1 METLERLMNPTDMPI
16 FGMMKSRMDMLGQ
29 RQKVLASNVA
39 NVSTPG
45 YVPSDVDVAGF
56 NEALSKARSSQAAA
70 SSGGVAMAKT
80 QTGHMSPVGQTT
92 VSNVMDIQKS
102 PDSETTLDGNAVVAE
117 EQMMKMSETRME
129 FETMISLYNKSLALM
144 RIAAKSPR

>member
-1 METLERLMNPTDMPI
+1 
-16 FGMMKSRMDMLGQ
+16 
-29 RQKVLASNVA
+29 
-39 NVSTPG
+39 
-45 YVPSDVDVAGF
+45 
-56 NEALSKARSSQAAA
+56 
-70 SSGGVAMAKT
+70 MAKT